1 LSLTSINSTCRVI
14 RLDINRPIK
23 TPILSWHAWLL

>member
-23 TPILSWHAWLL
+23 TPILS